1 MNLLRTSALNGLAVA
16 IKLGTVLLLNK
27 VLAVFVGP
35 TGYAVIGQFQSVV
48 TMAST
53 FASGAVNV
61 GVTKYT
67 AEYGDDPK
75 RQAVVWRTAATMG
88 LCGAAVFAAL
98 LVALR
103 APLAQWALGDA
114 GLSSVVIW
122 LAASLALLVLNGL
135 MLAILNGRKAV
146 VPYVAANI
154 AGSLVG
160 AASAVLLVTRFGLYG
175 ALVAV
180 AINQALACGV
190 TAWLFHKACPL
201 PWRAL
206 VGPIDGPTARR
217 LFGYAL
223 MSLTTAIVVPASQIA
238 IRDGLASRLGWHDTG
253 LWQAMWKIS
262 ETHLLLLTS
271 TLSVYFLPRFSEIR
285 DASELRREVARGYR
299 FVLPLV
305 CASALLL
312 YLLREVLI
320 RTLLTPAFLP
330 IAGALGLQ
338 LVGDVLKIGSWV
350 MAFTMVSHAQTRVF
364 IVTECAFSAFLA
376 VTTLLLGERF
386 GLVGTAGAYAL
397 TYALYWLVMAGIFAR
412 LISRLKRDASSP
424 EVQNSPCD
432 TSSMSF

>member
-67 AEYGDDPK
+67 AEYGDDPR

-146 VPYVAANI
+146 VPYAASNI

-206 VGPIDGPTARR
+206 VGRIDGPTARR

-238 IRDGLASRLGWHDTG
+238 IRDGLAARLGWHDTG

-271 TLSVYFLPRFSEIR
+271 TLSVYFLPRFAEIR

-312 YLLREVLI
+312 FLLRDVLI
-320 RTLLTPAFLP
+320 RVLLTPAFLP
-330 IAGALGLQ
+330 IAAALGLQ

-350 MAFTMVSHAQTRVF
+350 MAYTMISHARTRTF
-364 IVTECAFSAFLA
+364 IVTEVGF
-376 VTTLLLGERF
+376 TTLLAITTIVLGGHF
-386 GLVGTAGAYAL
+386 GLAGAACAYAI
-397 TYALYWLVMAGIFAR
+397 TYALYWVAMAVLFNQLVRHIDSTAGAR
-412 LISRLKRDASSP
+412 RSSGDAKVP
-424 EVQNSPCD
+424 A
-432 TSSMSF
+432 